1 MKSKRMFIKTFMKI
15 RSCLILVTMQKIKIC
30 FDRIN
35 KKVIGKLKDEV
46 KGEIVSEFVGLN
58 SKIYFQ
64 SLM

>member
-1 MKSKRMFIKTFMKI
+1 MKI

-35 KKVIGKLKDEV
+35 KKVIGKLKDEF

>member
-1 MKSKRMFIKTFMKI
+1 
-15 RSCLILVTMQKIKIC
+15 MQKIKIC